1 MFNKRSL
8 GQKKRRAKE
17 DMADGCVGCLG
28 YLFKLAFKIF
38 FYPFTLIYYGFI
50 KKDVNK
56 NWKLFYKIF
65 ALIVWLFF
73 TFVLIEASQSNEEI
87 SSSSEVETKEI
98 KNISGSSKIETKK
111 IKNISILEYS
121 VLPLVKVGLK
131 TQNRATQRIIISS
144 DKLPTQE
151 SIKQTTIEHWKDN
164 SFSKYDEFTI
174 FVYLSEMKT
183 NDTAYCVVEF
193 DKKGKINE
201 FTINDHSLLGT
212 KWDTSD
218 NK

>member
-17 DMADGCVGCLG
+17 DMADGAVGCLG

-56 NWKLFYKIF
+56 NWKLFYKIC

-73 TFVLIEASQSNEEI
+73 TYVLIEASQSNEEI
-87 SSSSEVETKEI
+87 SSSS
-98 KNISGSSKIETKK
+98 KIETKK
-111 IKNISILEYS
+111 IKSISTLKYS
-121 VLPLVKVGLK
+121 VLPIEKVGLK
-131 TQNRATQRIIISS
+131 TQNRATQRMIISS

-164 SFSKYDEFTI
+164 SFSKYDELTI
-174 FVYLSEMKT
+174 FVYLLEMKT
-183 NDTAYCVVEF
+183 NETAYCVIEF

-201 FTINDHSLLGT
+201 FKINDYSLLGT
-212 KWDTSD
+212 KWDTSV

>member
-1 MFNKRSL
+1 
-8 GQKKRRAKE
+8 
-17 DMADGCVGCLG
+17 MADGAVGCLG

-73 TFVLIEASQSNEEI
+73 TYVFIEASQSNEEI
-87 SSSSEVETKEI
+87 SSSSEI
-98 KNISGSSKIETKK
+98 DTKK
-111 IKNISILEYS
+111 IKSISTLKYS
-121 VLPLVKVGLK
+121 VLPLEKIGLK

-151 SIKQTTIEHWKDN
+151 SIKQTAIEHWKDN
-164 SFSKYDEFTI
+164 SFSKYDELTI
-174 FVYLSEMKT
+174 FVYLLEMKT
-183 NDTAYCVVEF
+183 NETAYCVIEF

-201 FTINDHSLLGT
+201 FKINDYSLLGT
-212 KWDTSD
+212 KWDTSV